1 MRSWHHAVRLSQE
14 RLTRQEL
21 SWLLAQ
27 EARGAAKAL
36 REGVSAL
43 TQPPRVD
50 ITTAPNVETNLDALD
65 EAIGRLS
72 ELQMGTASVSRRGR
86 IDLAALLC
94 EVAPHA
100 RIGVETSSGT
110 EVFGEE
116 SELRRMIHLLL
127 SQSNSGPGDTDSS
140 RTVLTIKR
148 DGPWVRISVELGPDQ
163 SATAEIERRW
173 LSRMATRHGGR
184 LELEGGTETIILP
197 SDGSGDEVA
206 ELRRELEQAQQLGEA
221 YARELAAV
229 VAAGDL
235 PQEPTPSQPPPPGA
249 DRFEA
254 LVASSSA
261 IVRTLRG
268 WIDSARV
275 DVAEAVEKLGM
286 ETDLAQRLNKR
297 MGRAQELL
305 TELERIANCP
315 LDEGTKRHD
324 VAQELRE
331 AVSAAESRAARHSI
345 SIQVVAPP
353 KLEVDTRRSVL
364 GLVLRCLIDH
374 AIAATPRDDGVKIV
388 LEGQGAGFVLRM
400 EDGGPTVPAVS
411 RLDLLRRRVDPT
423 SVGRPEGLALPV
435 AEAGAALLGARMG
448 FAETGEGR
456 SEVVL
461 THL

>member
-1 MRSWHHAVRLSQE
+1 MASCSRLSQE

-43 TQPPRVD
+43 TQPPRAID
-50 ITTAPNVETNLDALD
+50 IATAPNVETNLDALD

-72 ELQMGTASVSRRGR
+72 ELQMGTVSVSRRGR

-127 SQSNSGPGDTDSS
+127 SQSNSGPGETESS

-148 DGPWVRISVELGPDQ
+148 DGNWVRISVELGPDQ

-197 SDGSGDEVA
+197 ADGSGDEVA

-268 WIDSARV
+268 WIDNARG
-275 DVAEAVEKLGM
+275 DVSEAVETLGV
-286 ETDLAQRLNKR
+286 ETDLSQRLNKR

-305 TELERIANCP
+305 TELERIAECP

-324 VAQELRE
+324 VAQELRD
-331 AVSAAESRAARHSI
+331 AVSAAESRAARHAVE
-345 SIQVVAPP
+345 IQVQAPQ
-353 KLEVDTRRSVL
+353 KLEVDTRRAVL

-374 AIAATPRDDGVKIV
+374 AIAATPRSEIIRIV
-388 LEGQGAGFVLRM
+388 LEGQGPGFVLRM

-411 RLDLLRRRVDPT
+411 RLDLLRRRMDPT

>member
-1 MRSWHHAVRLSQE
+1 LSQE

-36 REGVSAL
+36 REGVTAL
-43 TQPPRVD
+43 TQPPRAID
-50 ITTAPNVETNLDALD
+50 IETAPSVETNLDALD

-100 RIGVETSSGT
+100 RIGMETSTGT

-116 SELRRMIHLLL
+116 SELRRMLHLLL

-140 RTVLTIKR
+140 RTVLQIKR
-148 DGPWVRISVELGPDQ
+148 DGAWVRISVELGPDQ

-197 SDGSGDEVA
+197 ADGSGDEVA

-235 PQEPTPSQPPPPGA
+235 PAEPTPSQPPPPGA

-268 WIDSARV
+268 WMESARG
-275 DVAEAVEKLGM
+275 DVAEAVETLGM
-286 ETDLAQRLNKR
+286 ENDLAQRLTKR

-305 TELERIANCP
+305 AELERIAECP
-315 LDEGTKRHD
+315 LDEGVKRAD

-331 AVSAAESRAARHSI
+331 AVAAAESRAARHAVA
-345 SIQVVAPP
+345 IQVEAPP
-353 KLEVDTRRSVL
+353 KLEAETRRAVL
-364 GLVLRCLIDH
+364 GLVMRCLMDH
-374 AIAATPRDDGVKIV
+374 AIAATPRDQHIKIV
-388 LEGQGAGFVLRM
+388 LEGQGPGFVLRM

-411 RLDLLRRRVDPT
+411 RLDLLRRRMDPT

-435 AEAGAALLGARMG
+435 AEAGAALLGARIG